1 MSFKIISISFRSS
14 LPVLLVD
21 FCDKFKTMSTI
32 FYKSLAIIFLFT
44 FSAQAQQTVSGT
56 VIDSETKS
64 PIFGVR
70 IDIDGQGKAK
80 TDYDGK
86 FSLKLLPGTYTFKA
100 SNVTEGYLDAITELV
115 VKAGEDLTFD
125 VELSTN
131 IKTIDVIKVVGYR
144 SDGPSQT
151 DEEALRK
158 RSGAEGTTEE
168 LSGETI
174 KRSGPTSAVDAVQ
187 MIPGASVQD
196 GRDVYMRGLGDRYTK
211 TILNGMEIPGLDPDR
226 NTVQLDIFPAVLIDN
241 ISVFK
246 TFTPNLTADFTGG
259 LINIQ
264 TIDLPSKRT
273 VFLKSSFGYNSNA
286 TFNNNFFKYEGGAI
300 DFLGFDDGTRGLNLN
315 PAFTI
320 PNPASNEVATTI
332 ATKSFSKVMSTGE
345 AFSFLNQSYSAA
357 YGDQKEIKWKKDSNR
372 RAWRYGYN
380 AVINYRNTN
389 QLFEDVQFNE
399 YIKNTDRKETELF
412 QDRSA
417 RGSMA
422 QNNVLW
428 TALLSQG
435 FRFERSKFDVTVFH
449 TQNGTTSAAQL
460 RETNYDSNQAILLKE
475 GLQYTQRSVTNVN
488 FGGFHKLD
496 TANMWKL
503 KWNVAPTYSRIAD
516 PDIRST
522 VVEESDQVD
531 ANGDPIYLF
540 DEAVGSEVR
549 RLYRSLTEYNLSGRF
564 DIDYDY
570 KTKKNA
576 LKSTIAFG
584 GLNTFK
590 SRSFDVYE
598 YIFRMT
604 GMSNVVPNDP
614 NWFFQ
619 DENIWTPETGSG
631 VYAVG
636 QLDSANIY
644 QATQNI
650 SSVYGM
656 HTLPIDSSFQITYGV
671 RVERNV
677 NHYTGKSNNGM
688 IAYNNQKVADTINIL
703 PSVNMVYKLTSKAKD
718 AAHFDRTTNFRAAYT
733 QTVARPSFREISI
746 SQIFDPIQGRR
757 YLGNIDLKPT
767 QIHNADLR
775 WETFFGRS
783 ELVSASAFYKR
794 FINPIEVVANV
805 AAPNE
810 FKPVNAGVADVY
822 GVEFELR
829 KMIGFRAP
837 GQQHQQLMVGANMA
851 YILSRIDMNQVKT
864 EIGGVE
870 FTEKEVR
877 ENNARDGEVI
887 DDYRQMYGQAPY
899 VVNAFL
905 NYRNDS
911 LGFMVNVSYN
921 VQGKKLAV
929 IGIGINPD
937 VYEQPFHSLN
947 LKMTKY
953 IGQPKKMMVDG
964 IEKTEDAPRWQVG
977 IQGTNLLNNATRR
990 FYESYNA
997 ESQVFDY
1004 FHPGVTITGSISYT
1018 IN

>member
-1 MSFKIISISFRSS
+1 MNRTFF
-14 LPVLLVD
+14 
-21 FCDKFKTMSTI
+21 
-32 FYKSLAIIFLFT
+32 KSLIVIFLLS

-56 VIDSETKS
+56 VIDSETKE

-70 IDIDGQGKAK
+70 IDINGQGKAS
-80 TDYDGK
+80 TAYDGK
-86 FSLKLLPGTYTFKA
+86 FSIKLQPGTYAFKA
-100 SNVTEGYLDAITELV
+100 SNANEGYLDAFTELT
-115 VKAGEDLTFD
+115 VKAGEDLVFD
-125 VELSTN
+125 VELTTN
-131 IKTIDVIKVVGYR
+131 IRTQKTIVVVGYKT
-144 SDGPSQT
+144 DGPSKT
-151 DEEALRK
+151 DDEALKK
-158 RSGAEGTTEE
+158 RSDADGTTEE

-241 ISVFK
+241 ISVYK

-264 TIDLPSKRT
+264 TIDLPSKKT
-273 VFLKSSFGYNSNA
+273 VFLKSSLGYNNNA
-286 TFNNNFFKYEGGAI
+286 TFNSNFFMYEGGAI
-300 DFLGFDDGTRGLNLN
+300 DFLGFDDGSRGLNLN
-315 PAFTI
+315 PSFTI
-320 PNPASNEVATTI
+320 PNPANSEEATTF

-345 AFSFLNQSYSAA
+345 AFAFLNQSYSAA
-357 YGDQKEIKWKKDSNR
+357 YGNQKEVQWKKDTTR

-380 AVINYRNTN
+380 AVVNYRNTN
-389 QLFEDVQFNE
+389 QLFEDVQFNRF
-399 YIKNTDRKETELF
+399 IKETDRSETELF
-412 QDRSA
+412 QDKSS
-417 RGSMA
+417 RGVMS

-435 FRFERSKFDVTVFH
+435 FKFERSKYDVTLFH
-449 TQNGTTSAAQL
+449 TQNGTTSAARL
-460 RETNYDSNQAILLKE
+460 REANYDSNQAILLKE
-475 GLQYTQRSVTNVN
+475 GLQYNQRSVTNLN
-488 FGGFHKLD
+488 IGGFHRLD

-503 KWNVAPTYSRIAD
+503 KWNVAPTYSRIED

-522 VVEESDQVD
+522 VIEESDQLD

-540 DEAVGSEVR
+540 DEAVGSEIR

-570 KTKKNA
+570 KTKKDS

-598 YIFRMT
+598 YVFRMT

-619 DENIWTPETGSG
+619 EENIWTPESGSG
-631 VYAVG
+631 MYAVG

-656 HTLPIDSSFQITYGV
+656 HTLPIDSAFQITYGV
-671 RVERNV
+671 RLERNV
-677 NHYTGKSNNGM
+677 NYYTGKSNNGLLV
-688 IAYNNQKVADTINIL
+688 YNNEKVADTINIL
-703 PSVNMVYKLTSKAKD
+703 PSVNMVYKLNSKAKD
-718 AAHFDRTTNFRAAYT
+718 STHFDRTTNFRAAYT

-794 FINPIEVVANV
+794 FINPIEIVANV

-822 GVEFELR
+822 GVEFEIR
-829 KMIGFRAP
+829 KMIGFRGP
-837 GQQHQQLMVGANMA
+837 KQQHQQLLVGANMA

-864 EIGGVE
+864 EIGGVT

-887 DDYRQMYGQAPY
+887 GDYRQMYGQAPY

-947 LKMTKY
+947 LKMTKN
-953 IGQPKKMMVDG
+953 IGSPKTITVDG
-964 IEKTEDAPRWQVG
+964 IEKTEDASRWQLG
-977 IQGTNLLNNATRR
+977 IQATNLLNNATRR